1 MKQVL
6 ISRNK
11 MDDAW
16 PSVPEFPF
24 FLAFFRISF
33 EPRSVAYK
41 TRNYVKYLDTV
52 VRQASSSEKG
62 VYHQVLYRAFQ
73 EQSRSPLS
81 FLRVHFLSRS
91 IYEKYEN
98 CRVDL
103 VPCLYSSIHAMEE
116 KKEEKGERIEDL
128 LPIGHRWKKEKEEL
142 ESHGSSR
149 KKEFPWKWKRNKML
163 GNEQLSSI
171 EAKYK
176 KKKKKIKG
184 KKSNLY

>member
-1 MKQVL
+1 M
-6 ISRNK
+6 
-11 MDDAW
+11 
-16 PSVPEFPF
+16 
-24 FLAFFRISF
+24 
-33 EPRSVAYK
+33 
-41 TRNYVKYLDTV
+41 
-52 VRQASSSEKG
+52 RQASSSEKG

-128 LPIGHRWKKEKEEL
+128 LPIGHRWKKEKNWKATVLPGKKNFRENGRGIKCWGTNNCRA
-142 ESHGSSR
+142 SRQNIRRRR
-149 KKEFPWKWKRNKML
+149 KK
-163 GNEQLSSI
+163 
-171 EAKYK
+171 
-176 KKKKKIKG
+176 
-184 KKSNLY
+184 

>member
-116 KKEEKGERIEDL
+116 
-128 LPIGHRWKKEKEEL
+128 EKESRIFFQLGIVGKKKRKNWKVTIPPGKKNFRENGRRIKCW
-142 ESHGSSR
+142 ETNNCRASRQNIRRRR
-149 KKEFPWKWKRNKML
+149 KK
-163 GNEQLSSI
+163 
-171 EAKYK
+171 
-176 KKKKKIKG
+176 
-184 KKSNLY
+184 